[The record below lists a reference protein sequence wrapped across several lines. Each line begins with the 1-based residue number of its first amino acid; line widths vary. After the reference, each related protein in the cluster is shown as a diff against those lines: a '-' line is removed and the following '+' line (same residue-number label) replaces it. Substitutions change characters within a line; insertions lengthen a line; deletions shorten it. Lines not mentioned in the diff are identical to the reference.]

1 MIIVAIDETN
11 FHSASEII
19 NNLDPEKCMVKIGS
33 IAFNSIGHGIIK
45 YAHQNGFDVF
55 LDLKLHDIPNTV
67 KKSIKSLTSLPI
79 KMLTI
84 HTSGGMEMM
93 KAAMEAVSGID
104 IKVFGVTALTSLSDN
119 DTHNI
124 FKRTVSEQ
132 VSAMLDLAELSGIDG
147 IVCSPHELEIVR
159 KRKSLLSITPGI
171 RLQDTID
178 DQKRVM
184 SPKEAIDCG
193 ADYLVIGRPITKS
206 NNILLN
212 SVNTPPKSFA

>member
-1 MIIVAIDETN
+1 MIIVAIDENN
-11 FHSASEII
+11 FKKASELI
-19 NNLDPEKCMVKIGS
+19 NKLDPKKCMVKIGS
-33 IAFNSIGHGIIK
+33 VAFNSIGHEIIY
-45 YAHQNGFDVF
+45 YAADHGFKIF

-67 KKSIKSLTSLPI
+67 KKSIEGLASLPI
-79 KMLTI
+79 RMLTI
-84 HTSGGMEMM
+84 HTSGGKDMM
-93 KAAMEAVSGID
+93 MAAMEAVSGID

-206 NNILLN
+206 NNIKKSLN
-212 SVNTPPKSFA
+212 DIYESIQ

>member
-55 LDLKLHDIPNTV
+55 LDLKLPDIPNTV

-206 NNILLN
+206 NNIKKSLN
-212 SVNTPPKSFA
+212 DIYESIQ